1 MVQTGIA
8 SKEQT
13 SLSKKI
19 RSYFERVRVA
29 YLSARDNPREFK
41 TKWAKAVDDIKG
53 QWDDTDE
60 LARTFKK
67 YLEEE
72 TLFHKEAKNPESV
85 QAERIYESIK
95 RMRYSF
101 VSNDPFIKRYGKDLF
116 NELMRDSTLFAQF
129 IHWATRN
136 TKFAVKKEKWAANNL
151 QPDEISEGQSGLDLQ
166 SSDLVAFISTHYGDD
181 DDTSRLKS
189 KFNGAMKLL
198 NKVMGEE
205 ELKEVLEIQKAEKSD
220 VHFLVPN
227 KPMYRIF
234 DIDDIE
240 ELKGFTGEWI
250 VQEKYDGMRI
260 QIHKIDNNIKIY
272 SFNEKDITAKCSDQV
287 DLMRKAHFGDCIL
300 DAELMLFDGNE
311 PLHRAEVVAKIF
323 KGKESDTELRCHVFD
338 IMRHNDDD
346 ITDNTLEDRIKILF
360 NNYSQHSHE
369 KLAFPS
375 KKDTRTADNLKDV
388 EKYAKEIMKIPT
400 AEGVIIKDI
409 TSTYFVGTK
418 KNPKWIKWKKFVD
431 LDLIALDIK
440 ETKSDMFNYLLGA
453 GPLTSDEAKTVASVK
468 YNDKSY
474 IPVGRSVNTK
484 IEEEVGTILRVKV
497 DEVKQSKDGFK
508 IFNAKVIELPEVEYP
523 DKLVTLQLLSADT
536 KKSISYKVEG
546 LKKGIVVTDYIHGEA
561 IIKSDLDGFIRFQ
574 TNNLMSKNA
583 LLDIDLWKEQFDEV
597 SKRDKGELRSHIL
610 NYLKDEGEKHI
621 KDIEKYILKDKKF
634 TKFYDNLFNSDIK
647 QLENYMINQAGTKDE
662 TKHFF
667 KPTNNHKFK
676 AELNVIAK
684 YKTPDDIR
692 HGKFKLYM
700 REDGNLQ
707 FLIRTNKLLSWTIKI
722 NNVDDVFN
730 LFGKSKKFPAQIEDN
745 ISKDKL
751 IDQGEV
757 ELGVQ
762 RHGYHEYILE
772 GNKFS
777 SKLHFRV
784 LPVKGAE
791 YWLAFTGTQIK
802 PVDEKSDEGVWDIS
816 NDKYKSLS
824 FSALE

>member
-1 MVQTGIA
+1 MVQTGVA
-8 SKEQT
+8 VKEQD

-29 YLSARDNPREFK
+29 YLSARDSPREFK
-41 TKWAKAVDDIKG
+41 SKWAKAVDDVKG

-60 LARTFKK
+60 LSRTFKK
-67 YLEEE
+67 YLDEE
-72 TLFHKEAKNPESV
+72 TLFHKEAKNPESI

-101 VSNDPFIKRYGKDLF
+101 ISSDPFIKEYGKELF
-116 NELMRDSTLFAQF
+116 SELMKDSTLFAQF

-136 TKFAVKKEKWAANNL
+136 TKFALKDEEWAAKNL
-151 QPDEISEGQSGLDLQ
+151 TPDEISEGWAGLDLQ
-166 SSDLVAFISTHYGDD
+166 SDDLVAFISTHYGDD
-181 DDTSRLKS
+181 EDASRIKT

-198 NKVMGEE
+198 NDVMGEE
-205 ELKEVLEIQKAEKSD
+205 ELEEVLEIQKAEKSEG
-220 VHFLVPN
+220 HFLVPN

-240 ELKGFTGEWI
+240 ELKGFTGEWV

-260 QIHKIDNNIKIY
+260 QIHKIDNNVKIY
-272 SFNEKDITAKCSDQV
+272 SFNEKDITAKCPDQV
-287 DLMRKAHFGDCIL
+287 DLMKKAHFGDCIL
-300 DAELMLFDGNE
+300 DAELMLFDGDK
-311 PLHRAEVVAKIF
+311 PLHRAEVVARIF
-323 KGKESDTELRCHVFD
+323 KDKESDTELRCHVFD

-346 ITDNTLEDRIKILF
+346 TTDVILEERIKMLF
-360 NNYSQHSHE
+360 NNYTQHSHE

-375 KKDTRTADNLKDV
+375 KKDTRFADNLKDV

-400 AEGVIIKDI
+400 SEGVILKDI
-409 TSTYFVGTK
+409 TSTYFIGTK
-418 KNPKWIKWKKFVD
+418 KNPKWIKWKKFKD

-453 GPLTSDEAKTVASVK
+453 GPLTPEEAKTLESIEYENK
-468 YNDKSY
+468 LYL
-474 IPVGRSVNTK
+474 PVGRSINTK

-497 DEVKQSKDGFK
+497 DEVKQSKKGYK

-523 DKLVTLQLLSADT
+523 DKIVTLSLLSADT
-536 KKSISYKVEG
+536 KKSIAYNVEG
-546 LKKGIVVTDYIHGEA
+546 LKKGIVITDSIHGEA
-561 IIKSDLDGFIRFQ
+561 IIKSDLDGFITFKA
-574 TNNLMSKNA
+574 NNLMSKNA
-583 LLDIDLWKEQFDEV
+583 ILDIDLWKEQFDEV
-597 SKRDKGELRSHIL
+597 TKRDLGELRTYIL
-610 NYLKDEGEKHI
+610 NYLTDNGEQHI
-621 KDIEKYILKDKKF
+621 KDIEKYILKNKKY
-634 TKFYDNLFNSDIK
+634 TKLYDNLLDSNIK
-647 QLENYMINQAGTKDE
+647 ELENYMANKAGTKGE
-662 TKHFF
+662 VTHFF
-667 KPTNNHKFK
+667 VSTGKHKFK
-676 AELNVIAK
+676 AEEDIIVK
-684 YKTPDDIR
+684 YKTPEDIR
-692 HGKFKLYM
+692 HGKFKLYR

-707 FLIRTNKLLSWTIKI
+707 FLIRTNKLLAWTIKI
-722 NNVDDVFN
+722 DNVDDIFN
-730 LFGKSKKFPAQIEDN
+730 LFGKSKRFPAQIADN

-751 IDQGEV
+751 IDQGKI

-784 LPVKGAE
+784 LPVKGSE

-824 FSALE
+824 FSDLE